1 MKRKFVLRA
10 GAVLLAA
17 CFEMVGMGAD
27 TQVIALAAE
36 IQEAEEAAEASTDN
50 TEFQSEGD
58 LNAEVSL
65 PQDSENQNASE
76 KREDTEGNTE
86 GNLSEDTA
94 DIPDTAGGQWISEGS
109 DSMDTPVE
117 EQAEIVFSNRSVSVP
132 VSALLPIQE
141 QKETALLKSYD
152 DLYLL
157 HMKSDSRMVCTLV
170 FNQALK
176 ESDVE
181 LHYFDSEKNEIIDE
195 EKIQD
200 KIDIQEEGRILSV
213 SLKEN
218 SDCILVI
225 SHAENYTELGYLAE
239 FALPQ
244 ETEPSEPD
252 ETITEP
258 EGEKESESPSSS
270 EKEEKTPES
279 ALKAVR
285 LNLDQDLETI
295 PAVFA
300 DCLNDLEP
308 YSVTLTYMDG
318 TEKQFDKED
327 ERYILSVEY
336 EDVRDTEK
344 TVNRTYHITVEET
357 ATGKRYEDTQSIVLG
372 KSSPSEIKP
381 EEMTTLML
389 EGKKKWIVVQST
401 PDITGRY
408 ALNSNKLLKNIYYA
422 ADDGNVFCSEDVLNL
437 QQGTTYQF
445 LIILK

>member
-157 HMKSDSRMVCTLV
+157 HMKSDSRMVCTL
-170 FNQALK
+170 AL
-176 ESDVE
+176 
-181 LHYFDSEKNEIIDE
+181 F
-195 EKIQD
+195 
-200 KIDIQEEGRILSV
+200 
-213 SLKEN
+213 
-218 SDCILVI
+218 
-225 SHAENYTELGYLAE
+225 
-239 FALPQ
+239 
-244 ETEPSEPD
+244 
-252 ETITEP
+252 
-258 EGEKESESPSSS
+258 
-270 EKEEKTPES
+270 
-279 ALKAVR
+279 
-285 LNLDQDLETI
+285 
-295 PAVFA
+295 
-300 DCLNDLEP
+300 
-308 YSVTLTYMDG
+308 
-318 TEKQFDKED
+318 
-327 ERYILSVEY
+327 
-336 EDVRDTEK
+336 
-344 TVNRTYHITVEET
+344 
-357 ATGKRYEDTQSIVLG
+357 
-372 KSSPSEIKP
+372 
-381 EEMTTLML
+381 
-389 EGKKKWIVVQST
+389 
-401 PDITGRY
+401 
-408 ALNSNKLLKNIYYA
+408 
-422 ADDGNVFCSEDVLNL
+422 
-437 QQGTTYQF
+437 
-445 LIILK
+445 